1 MLESYLETQ
10 DIKWTSL
17 RPQYIYGDNTN
28 KRINVDWFVDRVMR
42 DRTIPLPGTKY
53 TRRRPRQEGRQPR
66 LIVATSHA
74 VQVTASRWWHCRT
87 WTT

>member
-42 DRTIPLPGTKY
+42 DRTIPLPGT
-53 TRRRPRQEGRQPR
+53 P
-66 LIVATSHA
+66 VAAHDKRGNNRA
-74 VQVTASRWWHCRT
+74 
-87 WTT
+87 